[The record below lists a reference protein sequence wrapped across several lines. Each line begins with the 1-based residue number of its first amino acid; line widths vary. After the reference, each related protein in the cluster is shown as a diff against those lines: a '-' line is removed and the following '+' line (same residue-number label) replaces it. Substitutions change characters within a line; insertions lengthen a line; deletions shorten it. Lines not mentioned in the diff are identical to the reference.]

1 MFDAASNILF
11 RGTGLARFEP
21 TRLVPRATLKIS
33 TTFSRA
39 TRTKVPHQ
47 QGPPLPKSNALLL
60 VCPKRR
66 PEVAGSGCL
75 RREYPNA
82 RRPPHYGQTR
92 ILEMER
98 WSSSVKMRGA
108 VRLGSHYPK
117 TLNRKPSLRHQQKSN
132 GAHQSSSRPTSKPR
146 SGHDKLS
153 SLPLAQSKA
162 SCSKS
167 ILARELDMRSCLFAA
182 TMVPVDFSRTYV
194 QLYQKIN

>member
-82 RRPPHYGQTR
+82 RWSPHYGHPR
-92 ILEMER
+92 ISR
-98 WSSSVKMRGA
+98 WSSVKMRGA
-108 VRLGSHYPK
+108 VRLGSHYPTPK
-117 TLNRKPSLRHQQKSN
+117 TLNRKLSLRHQQKSK
-132 GAHQSSSRPTSKPR
+132 QRRSSSRPTSPGQDR
-146 SGHDKLS
+146 TSYPLCL
-153 SLPLAQSKA
+153 LPKA
-162 SCSKS
+162 KHHV
-167 ILARELDMRSCLFAA
+167 RKVF
-182 TMVPVDFSRTYV
+182 
-194 QLYQKIN
+194 

>member
-1 MFDAASNILF
+1 MYDICVYICPGMFDAASNILF

-82 RRPPHYGQTR
+82 RRSPHYGQTR
-92 ILEMER
+92 ILEMEQLR
-98 WSSSVKMRGA
+98 EMRGA
-108 VRLGSHYPK
+108 VRLGSHYPERCRRE
-117 TLNRKPSLRHQQKSN
+117 LSLRHQQKSK
-132 GAHQSSSRPTSKPR
+132 QRRSSPRPTSPGQDR
-146 SGHDKLS
+146 TSPLCL
-153 SLPLAQSKA
+153 LPKA
-162 SCSKS
+162 KHHV
-167 ILARELDMRSCLFAA
+167 RKVF
-182 TMVPVDFSRTYV
+182 
-194 QLYQKIN
+194 

>member
-33 TTFSRA
+33 TTLSRA

-92 ILEMER
+92 ILEMEQLR
-98 WSSSVKMRGA
+98 ENAWRRAAGFSLPRKMPQGTLPA
-108 VRLGSHYPK
+108 ASTKIKATALITK
-117 TLNRKPSLRHQQKSN
+117 TD
-132 GAHQSSSRPTSKPR
+132 KPR
-146 SGHDKLS
+146 SGQDKS